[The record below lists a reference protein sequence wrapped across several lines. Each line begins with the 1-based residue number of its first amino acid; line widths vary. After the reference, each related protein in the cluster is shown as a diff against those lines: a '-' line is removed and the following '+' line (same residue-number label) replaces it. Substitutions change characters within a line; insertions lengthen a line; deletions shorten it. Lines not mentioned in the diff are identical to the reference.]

1 MIEELEISGV
11 GGIIKAGLTFS
22 GSFIVITGESGAGK
36 SSLVRALEFISG
48 RRAQLNHIHTQLD
61 ACEVQAVMT
70 SEPVAGLSEK
80 YQPQD
85 GTLIARRNF
94 SKSGKGKCYLQD
106 QPAPLASLAHAMES
120 NVVIQ
125 SQFAQLSLLDQ
136 QKQLELVDSC
146 GGEKLKTALDK
157 LKSAFADAIKTEKEI
172 LAIRRRRRESETRY
186 EEAPTIIRQIKT
198 LELTPDS
205 DREWEN
211 ELASI
216 EKGEADYVSL
226 KTLSQQLTNPEGGLL
241 DQLESAAKSLYEY
254 APDDDARWNAAI
266 EKTLSG
272 AQEISSLIAGLCR
285 DRSSAADTEEIKD
298 RLEKKIGLLRK
309 MKRSAG
315 ISSTAALIDYAKE
328 AESELDWLKKSRVEL
343 ERLEAEAAA
352 LKKEISARAL
362 EVRGIRTSSA
372 RELASKVNAQLGE
385 LGMGYAAFD
394 IEIEK
399 LDKMRATGAENAMF
413 TLALPDQAPLP
424 VGKNASGGELS
435 RILIAIQLSV
445 GDDELPGT
453 LVFDEVEAG
462 LGGKTALYAGY
473 KLRQLAGRCR
483 TILITHQA
491 AIASMADQHFVVKR
505 SGDDTVICEV
515 AGEAREREI
524 ARMLAGD
531 ETSQTA
537 LEHAKSLLDTEY

>member
-226 KTLSQQLTNPEGGLL
+226 KILSQQLTNPEGGLL

-385 LGMGYAAFD
+385 LGMSYAAFD

-491 AIASMADQHFVVKR
+491 AIAAMADQHFVVKR

-537 LEHAKSLLDTEY
+537 LEHAKSLLGKR